1 MSEDPMD
8 GWQAGVR
15 WTPLVP
21 PSTASRKLT
30 RTSPLARRKTF
41 FAPGAIA
48 WERERRERIVG
59 KRSISVQLS
68 DLTIDVQK
76 GQATAKF
83 QQAYKANNFQSNSRK
98 TLTLEER
105 NGKWL
110 IVRETVGG

>member
-1 MSEDPMD
+1 M
-8 GWQAGVR
+8 
-15 WTPLVP
+15 
-21 PSTASRKLT
+21 
-30 RTSPLARRKTF
+30 
-41 FAPGAIA
+41 
-48 WERERRERIVG
+48 
-59 KRSISVQLS
+59 
-68 DLTIDVQK
+68 QK